1 MNIVF
6 HPRVFSEVDLIMRYY
21 EEVAGSN
28 LVDEF
33 YEKFRKCVRLAANSP
48 QLLSEKKRG
57 FRRVNLNRFPYNFLF
72 RIKLDAIQI
81 LVVRHNARKPS
92 FVTFRK

>member
-28 LVDEF
+28 LADEF
-33 YEKFRKCVRLAANSP
+33 YEEFRNCVRLAANSP
-48 QLLSEKKRG
+48 QLFSEKKRG
-57 FRRVNLNRFPYNFLF
+57 FRRVNLNQFPYNFLF
-72 RIKLDAIQI
+72 RIKLDTIRI
-81 LVVRHNARKPS
+81 LVVRHNACKPS
-92 FVTFRK
+92 FGTFRK